1 MSTRILFFEAQKA
14 EDEPWLSSLY
24 IPPPGSEGVLRSVH
38 TVVFAH
44 SGQGK
49 TALARIG
56 LRQGEAKG
64 HFLLDWAWPS
74 VSSQSDLRTIITQL
88 FQALE
93 QHLFRA
99 LLTHLRSQPQH
110 ESRLADWQRA
120 YLAWLGEQMPP
131 PLPWEPVYP
140 LWQRLRASV
149 AKKTA
154 AWTASFATLSL
165 EQRIPPLIYVFQALG
180 FQQVWVVVDDVKG
193 HAATPDIRHAVT
205 VFFQTLAFF
214 DLPLVYKIFLPA
226 SWEPFLARTAGP
238 ARSRVHVYR
247 LRWTPEAL
255 ETLVNRRLQALHD
268 GDVTLDSLCQDP
280 AWFRGFLLRAG
291 GENPRE
297 WLRLLAPVVKA
308 WQETGYRP
316 LPSTQ
321 VRDIWLRHPPP
332 LRMDDVQGL
341 LWVGGRPVPYDVLP
355 ERGLEM
361 LRYLWERAGQVV
373 SVAEIYRAI
382 YGAPES
388 PGLALESRQIM
399 DTLIWRVRKAIEP
412 DPKHPVLLL
421 RRRGQGLQLNVRW

>member
-1 MSTRILFFEAQKA
+1 MSTKVSFFEVQKA
-14 EDEPWLSSLY
+14 EEEPWLPSLY

-49 TALARIG
+49 TALARVG
-56 LRQGEAKG
+56 LRQGEEKRRF
-64 HFLLDWAWPS
+64 FLGWVWPS
-74 VSSQSDLRTIITQL
+74 VPSQSGLLTIITRL

-93 QHLFRA
+93 QRLFQA
-99 LLTHLRSQPQH
+99 LLTHLQSHPRH
-110 ESRLADWQRA
+110 ESHLTDWQRA

-131 PLPWEPVYP
+131 PPPWDPGYP

-149 AKKTA
+149 TKKA
-154 AWTASFATLSL
+154 EAWAASFATLSL
-165 EQRIPPLIYVFQALG
+165 EQRIPPLVYVFQTLG

-193 HAATPDIRHAVT
+193 GSATPDMQHTVT

-238 ARSRVHVYR
+238 ARSRVHVYH

-255 ETLVNRRLQALHD
+255 EALVNRRLQALQE
-268 GDVTLDSLCQDP
+268 GNVTLEALCQDP
-280 AWFRGFLLRAG
+280 AWLRGFLIRAG
-291 GENPRE
+291 GEIPRE
-297 WLRLLAPVVKA
+297 WLRLLAPVVKVG
-308 WQETGYRP
+308 QETGYRP
-316 LPSTQ
+316 LSSIQ
-321 VRDIWLRHPPP
+321 VRAIWQRHPPP
-332 LRMDDVQGL
+332 LRMDDGQGL
-341 LWVGGRPVPYDVLP
+341 LWVGGRPVPYDALP

-361 LRYLWERAGQVV
+361 VRYLWERAGQVV
-373 SVAEIYRAI
+373 PVGEIYRAL
-382 YGAPES
+382 YGVPES
-388 PGLALESRQIM
+388 PGLALEARQIM